1 MRWLLIGRADGT
13 ALQHPMRIRRKLP
26 VLAFSLTSR

>member
-13 ALQHPMRIRRKLP
+13 APQYPARFAASCRFW
-26 VLAFSLTSR
+26 LAH